1 MNIKLEHYRFFKE
14 VALRKSISEASKR
27 LFISQSAV
35 SQSIKQLE
43 NELGVKLLFRN
54 SKGVTLT
61 PEGEMLFEYVNSA
74 MTLLEVGEH
83 KLSSMKK
90 LEEGELRIGASDT
103 ISRYLILD
111 KLEKFHNSYPKI
123 KLQIVNRTTNQA
135 IELLKSGKLDFAFVN
150 LPYDDDSVIIKPYL
164 EAGDIFVASPEAYDE
179 KREYDFEELSK
190 LPLILL
196 ERSSNSRRFVEKYFN
211 EQGFKL
217 KPEIE
222 LGSHDLL
229 LEFAKIKLGISCV
242 IKEFSSG
249 YLESGELFELKLKN
263 PIPKRQIGI
272 AFLKGV
278 SLSSAAEE
286 FLATGDNGSAI

>member
-1 MNIKLEHYRFFKE
+1 MNIKLEHYKFFKE
-14 VALRKSISEASKR
+14 VAMRGSISEASKR

-43 NELGVKLLFRN
+43 GELGVKLLFRG
-54 SKGVTLT
+54 SKGVSLT

-74 MTLLEVGEH
+74 MTLLEVGEQ

-90 LEEGELRIGASDT
+90 LEFGELRIGASDT
-103 ISRYLILD
+103 ISRYLILNM
-111 KLEKFHNSYPKI
+111 LERFHTSYPKI
-123 KLQIVNRTTNQA
+123 QLRIVNRTTNQA

-150 LPYDDDSVIIKPYL
+150 MPYEDDSVIVKPYI
-164 EAGDIFVASPEAYDE
+164 EVSDIFVGCAEMCEAG
-179 KREYDFEELSK
+179 KEYSLEELSN

-196 ERSSNSRRFVEKYFN
+196 ERASNSRRYVEKYFN
-211 EQGFKL
+211 INGLKL

-242 IKEFSSG
+242 IKEFSQG
-249 YLESGELFELKLKN
+249 YLESGELTELKLQK

-278 SLSSAAEE
+278 SLSSPAEE
-286 FLATGDNGSAI
+286 FLRTKNDIL

>member
-43 NELGVKLLFRN
+43 EELSVKLLFRS

-83 KLSSMKK
+83 KLASMKR

-103 ISRYLILD
+103 ISRYLILN
-111 KLEKFHNSYPKI
+111 KLEKFHNAYPKI
-123 KLQIVNRTTNQA
+123 KLQIVNRTTSQG
-135 IELLKSGKLDFAFVN
+135 IELLKSGKLDLAFVN
-150 LPYDDDSVIIKPYL
+150 MPYEDESVVIKPYL
-164 EAGDIFVASPEAYDE
+164 DVQDIFAASPEIYD
-179 KREYDFEELSK
+179 KNKEYTLEELTS

-196 ERSSNSRRFVEKYFN
+196 ERSSNSRRYAEKFFTMN
-211 EQGFKL
+211 GLKL

-242 IKEFSSG
+242 IKEFSEHM
-249 YLESGELFELKLKN
+249 LKSGELVELRLQT
-263 PIPKRQIGI
+263 PIPKRQIGV

-278 SLSSAAEE
+278 SLSSAAKE
-286 FLATGDNGSAI
+286 FLETE

>member
-14 VALRKSISEASKR
+14 VAIRKSISEASKR

-43 NELGVKLLFRN
+43 AELGVKLLFRN

-61 PEGEMLFEYVNSA
+61 PEGEILFEYVNSA

-103 ISRYLILD
+103 ISRYLILNM
-111 KLEKFHNSYPKI
+111 LEKFHNSYPKI
-123 KLQIVNRTTNQA
+123 KLQIVNRTTSQA
-135 IELLKSGKLDFAFVN
+135 IELLKSGKLDLAFVN
-150 LPYDDDSVIIKPYL
+150 MPYEDESVIIKPYL
-164 EAGDIFVASPEAYDE
+164 EVHDIFVASPEIYDS
-179 KREYDFEELSK
+179 KREYTLEELMG

-196 ERSSNSRRFVEKYFN
+196 ERSSNSRRYVEKYFN
-211 EQGFKL
+211 KNGFKL

-229 LEFAKIKLGISCV
+229 LEFAKIRLGISCV
-242 IKEFSSG
+242 IKEFSEHMLKSG
-249 YLESGELFELKLKN
+249 DLVELKLKKS
-263 PIPKRQIGI
+263 IPKREIGI

-286 FLATGDNGSAI
+286 FLR